1 MVKPSLFFAFLPI
14 FSIHQSLL
22 GDANATRSN
31 LTNPSVPSS
40 TRSKRDFQ
48 PSSNSVQ
55 PCGCLSK
62 YTPINCRCTTASG
75 NNDELLCRCDRA
87 MVPTNREDGSRG
99 GALSAAQC
107 GGNCQMPA
115 GESNRQQQQAGAQ
128 HGFGTYSYGGPAPI
142 HSACHPICHKSCT
155 SSCVASRTT
164 DQNNFSGFPQP
175 APPLNELQ
183 HPQQHNQP
191 STMVENN
198 QASNNNNN
206 CFPSQ
211 CRANCLRACARIF
224 EGQQQ
229 QQNRESFVPTNG
241 IDNNDVDPHY
251 QVETGQNKQSPD
263 YAASG
268 RNGGANNGCQCS
280 PAAVCECQETCY
292 PVCID
297 TCESNCLQQQSQQ
310 TPANQRARCAQFCH
324 LECQHDCAV
333 EQQQRIPTRKAVE
346 AMETVNNNNNNWQ
359 SNNRMNTG
367 TQIGNPIV
375 VCAQKCPRSCE
386 QACQNAQ
393 NGEPNNN
400 CVPACIGLCAQSCA
414 RGIQFD
420 AAGLTQQMAVPM
432 PTMALDLVG
441 PAQQLQNRS
450 NNNGGE
456 FEQHHQQMN
465 DWEIGDSAQMLPN
478 FGQNDGPNMAA
489 IGNNDTPPST
499 TTAATII
506 RQAMEDIRQEQA
518 VPPTTEMKPCAPLC
532 QPECRPECN
541 KRYME
546 ERPGMERSQ
555 QQQQQYG
562 QMVMSN
568 NGIISRGENGGKS
581 GSAASGI
588 GGELMRL
595 DQQNQ
600 NDQQP
605 PPPKQQRSAPQSSF
619 FPPHII
625 LDEGLLTA
633 AAVAPPAN
641 DDESNVTTNGP
652 PTTNNDDNKQQTDK
666 MSWLRPQNETGGWDR
681 NGAMSPYQQKLTK
694 LGGAREK
701 QQQIIKDHQQEQQR
715 QKVPNIKEGGK
726 QRAVHHRHHNR
737 LTKDGKIGRPASDF
751 FRRRRI
757 LFSGGEPKVPKMAK
771 KVPKNRQEVKI
782 EPLKAEKKK
791 EKSGDIGTKQQKA
804 NDKKIALK

>member
-1 MVKPSLFFAFLPI
+1 
-14 FSIHQSLL
+14 
-22 GDANATRSN
+22 
-31 LTNPSVPSS
+31 
-40 TRSKRDFQ
+40 
-48 PSSNSVQ
+48 
-55 PCGCLSK
+55 
-62 YTPINCRCTTASG
+62 
-75 NNDELLCRCDRA
+75 
-87 MVPTNREDGSRG
+87 
-99 GALSAAQC
+99 
-107 GGNCQMPA
+107 MPA
-115 GESNRQQQQAGAQ
+115 GESNRQQQQAGSQ

-164 DQNNFSGFPQP
+164 DQNNFNGFPQP

-229 QQNRESFVPTNG
+229 QQNRESFVSTNG
-241 IDNNDVDPHY
+241 IDNNNVDPHY
-251 QVETGQNKQSPD
+251 QVETGQNKQNPD
-263 YAASG
+263 YGSSNMMSG

-280 PAAVCECQETCY
+280 PASVCECQETCY

-310 TPANQRARCAQFCH
+310 TPASQRARCAQFCH

-333 EQQQRIPTRKAVE
+333 EQQQQQQQRVPTRKAVD
-346 AMETVNNNNNNWQ
+346 AMET
-359 SNNRMNTG
+359 
-367 TQIGNPIV
+367 
-375 VCAQKCPRSCE
+375 
-386 QACQNAQ
+386 
-393 NGEPNNN
+393 
-400 CVPACIGLCAQSCA
+400 SCA

-432 PTMALDLVG
+432 PTMALDRVG

-489 IGNNDTPPST
+489 IGNDDTPPST

-506 RQAMEDIRQEQA
+506 PQAMEGVRQEQA

-546 ERPGMERSQ
+546 ERPDMERSQQQ

-568 NGIISRGENGGKS
+568 NGIISRGENVGKS
-581 GSAASGI
+581 GGAASGV

-600 NDQQP
+600 NDQQQP

-652 PTTNNDDNKQQTDK
+652 PATNNDDNKKKPSDK

-681 NGAMSPYQQKLTK
+681 NGGAMPPYQQNLTK

-701 QQQIIKDHQQEQQR
+701 QQQQQIIKDQQQEQQR
-715 QKVPNIKEGGK
+715 QKVPNVKGGGK
-726 QRAVHHRHHNR
+726 QRVVHHRHHNR

-757 LFSGGEPKVPKMAK
+757 LFNGGEPKVPKMAK
-771 KVPKNRQEVKI
+771 KVPKNRPEAKI
-782 EPLKAEKKK
+782 EPLKEEKKK

-804 NDKKIALK
+804 NDKKMALK